1 MSTEPQE
8 QQDGAQHWPASVD
21 EAVCQLLGMLSDDD
35 KTSIA
40 AKSRAELVELHF
52 GLGMWIRNNFGLWAG
67 NTTLIQNTGAYD
79 ADDAAGVIIEA
90 LWTRLREDRTNT
102 RATIRAIERYSPV
115 VAIDLAHLCDAVRL
129 LQSVNTD
136 PRSPIEIWSDE
147 KGLNFT
153 WGNAVARLPASD
165 WLIGRFE
172 AEPTTFF
179 ERLRFS

>member
-1 MSTEPQE
+1 
-8 QQDGAQHWPASVD
+8 
-21 EAVCQLLGMLSDDD
+21 
-35 KTSIA
+35 
-40 AKSRAELVELHF
+40 
-52 GLGMWIRNNFGLWAG
+52 
-67 NTTLIQNTGAYD
+67 
-79 ADDAAGVIIEA
+79 
-90 LWTRLREDRTNT
+90 
-102 RATIRAIERYSPV
+102 AIERYSPV

-179 ERLRFS
+179 ERLRFSTKVPSRQISVWYSGRDEIVFDCYRVPGVRLAE